1 MSIMQEYE
9 MFRNMVGEK
18 EIQLI
23 EKFLDENEKY
33 LLSDLLYSL
42 AVWKEYEEWK
52 KPLE

>member
-18 EIQLI
+18 EMQLI
-23 EKFLDENEKY
+23 EAFLDEKTDY
-33 LLSDLLYSL
+33 YLSDLLYRPE
-42 AVWKEYEEWK
+42 VWKEYEEWK